1 MVGRGAGKLL
11 CHWSLLH
18 HASCTPR
25 QPSTDHQP
33 APPASLSSILDSFRR
48 SGEGDRD
55 LLLAILGAKK
65 AEEERLTSLIQTRL
79 TILQARLS
87 VHSTSL
93 QLDAAA
99 SMPHP
104 PMAMASPHDL
114 SAPLP
119 ERTPSLTSRGSTTSS
134 SGPLSPGLAASY
146 TTVYGREYEH
156 GRRGSDDEKA
166 RVHRT
171 SGMPAGARPFHLP
184 PPRNLWRRHGSP
196 SEDESVP
203 VVDNKKPYIP
213 SMASRK
219 GDAYA
224 RRSISPR
231 GDASGIDMLLDAG
244 RRAAE

>member
-1 MVGRGAGKLL
+1 MHPPHGDSFFFILQT
-11 CHWSLLH
+11 H
-18 HASCTPR
+18 
-25 QPSTDHQP
+25 TDKQP

-87 VHSTSL
+87 VHQTSM

-99 SMPHP
+99 AHMPPMPHP
-104 PMAMASPHDL
+104 PMSMAASPHEL
-114 SAPLP
+114 VAPLP

-134 SGPLSPGLAASY
+134 SGPVSPGLAASY
-146 TTVYGREYEH
+146 SNVYDREYDP
-156 GRRGSDDEKA
+156 RRESDDEKPRA
-166 RVHRT
+166 YMR
-171 SGMPAGARPFHLP
+171 SAPRPFHLP
-184 PPRNLWRRHGSP
+184 PPRNLWRRHDSP
-196 SEDESVP
+196 SDDGP
-203 VVDNKKPYIP
+203 VSMDAKKPFLP
-213 SMASRK
+213 SMTVRR
-219 GDAYA
+219 DDHYH

-231 GDASGIDMLLDAG
+231 GEAPGIDLLIDAG